1 MKAMCSGDG
10 PVGVAAHRRS
20 SGRGPVV
27 PILALALAWFL
38 AAGCYVNRPLAAA
51 PEPGINVLL
60 ELNDRGRVALAD
72 SVGES
77 ASQIE
82 GALVSRRDSVFV
94 VRVRAVEYLNGQRQR
109 WTGEAL
115 TIREDHLRD
124 VHARQISRGRTAV
137 VAGVVS
143 SSLIAFIL
151 SRDLFGLG
159 GGGREPGGGGPGPD
173 Q

>member
-1 MKAMCSGDG
+1 MTAHGRTTAGFLRAWRCGLAATL
-10 PVGVAAHRRS
+10 VAAT
-20 SGRGPVV
+20 
-27 PILALALAWFL
+27 
-38 AAGCYVNRPLAAA
+38 GCYVNRPLAAA

-72 SVGES
+72 SVGEA

-94 VRVRAVEYLNGQRQR
+94 VRVRAVEYVNGQRQR
-109 WTGEAL
+109 WRGEPL
-115 TIREDHLRD
+115 TIREEHLRD
-124 VHARQISRGRTAV
+124 VHARRMSRGRTAI
-137 VAGVVS
+137 VAGVIS
-143 SSLIAFIL
+143 SSVIAFIV

-159 GGGREPGGGGPGPD
+159 GGGREPGGGDPGPD

>member
-1 MKAMCSGDG
+1 MEL
-10 PVGVAAHRRS
+10 RR
-20 SGRGPVV
+20 V
-27 PILALALAWFL
+27 ALAAAVL
-38 AAGCYVNRPLAAA
+38 AASGCYVNRPLDAA
-51 PEPGINVLL
+51 PEPGTTVVLAV
-60 ELNDRGRVALAD
+60 NDRGRVALAD

-77 ASQIE
+77 VAQIE
-82 GALVSRRDSVFV
+82 GNLVSRRDSVFV
-94 VRVRAVEYLNGQRQR
+94 VRVRAVEYLNGQRTR

-115 TIREDHLRD
+115 TVREEHLRD
-124 VHARQISRGRTAV
+124 VHARRMSRGRTAV

>member
-1 MKAMCSGDG
+1 MGLRVLLAVALVASG
-10 PVGVAAHRRS
+10 
-20 SGRGPVV
+20 
-27 PILALALAWFL
+27 
-38 AAGCYVNRPLAAA
+38 GCYINRPLAAA
-51 PEPGINVLL
+51 PEPGTNVLL

-94 VRVRAVEYLNGQRQR
+94 VRVRAVEYLNGHRQR
-109 WTGEAL
+109 WTGEPL
-115 TIREDHLRD
+115 TIREEHLRE
-124 VHARQISRGRTAV
+124 VHARRMSRGRTAL

-143 SSLIAFIL
+143 SSVIAFIL
-151 SRDLFGLG
+151 SRELFGIG

>member
-1 MKAMCSGDG
+1 MRLRVVL
-10 PVGVAAHRRS
+10 VGALVAC
-20 SGRGPVV
+20 GV
-27 PILALALAWFL
+27 F
-38 AAGCYVNRPLAAA
+38 YFNRPLAAA
-51 PEPGINVLL
+51 PESGTNVLL

-72 SVGES
+72 SVGEA

-82 GALVSRRDSVFV
+82 GTLVSRRDSVFV
-94 VRVRAVEYLNGQRQR
+94 VRVRSVEYLDGRRQR
-109 WTGEAL
+109 WTGEPL
-115 TIREDHLRD
+115 TVREAHLRD
-124 VHARQISRGRTAV
+124 VHARRMSRGRTAV

-151 SRDLFGLG
+151 SRDLFGIG

>member
-1 MKAMCSGDG
+1 MGSRRAALA
-10 PVGVAAHRRS
+10 VAA
-20 SGRGPVV
+20 
-27 PILALALAWFL
+27 L
-38 AAGCYVNRPLAAA
+38 AASGCYVNQPLAAA
-51 PEPGINVLL
+51 PEPGTTVVLAV
-60 ELNDRGRVALAD
+60 NDRGRVALAD

-77 ASQIE
+77 VAQIE

-94 VRVRAVEYLNGQRQR
+94 VRVRAVEYLNGQRTR

-115 TIREDHLRD
+115 TVREEHLRD
-124 VHARQISRGRTAV
+124 VHARRMSRGRTAV

-143 SSLIAFIL
+143 SSVIAFIL

>member
-1 MKAMCSGDG
+1 MT
-10 PVGVAAHRRS
+10 AHRRRAGGFS
-20 SGRGPVV
+20 RAGRY
-27 PILALALAWFL
+27 ALVAVLVGAP
-38 AAGCYVNRPLAAA
+38 GCYVNRPLAAA
-51 PEPGINVLL
+51 PEPGVTVLL
-60 ELNDRGRVALAD
+60 ELNDRGRIALAD
-72 SVGES
+72 SVGEA

-94 VRVRAVEYLNGQRQR
+94 IRVRAVEYLNGQRHR

-115 TIREDHLRD
+115 TIREEHLRD
-124 VHARQISRGRTAV
+124 VHARRRSRGRTAV

-159 GGGREPGGGGPGPD
+159 GGGREPGGGDPGPD

>member
-1 MKAMCSGDG
+1 VPDDG
-10 PVGVAAHRRS
+10 PVRSTAHRRS
-20 SGRGPVV
+20 VGGATHARRLLLAGVLVASG
-27 PILALALAWFL
+27 
-38 AAGCYVNRPLAAA
+38 GCYVNGPLAAA
-51 PEPGINVLL
+51 PEPGTNVLL
-60 ELNDRGRVALAD
+60 QLNDRGRVALAD

-94 VRVRAVEYLNGQRQR
+94 VRVRAVEYINGHRQR
-109 WTGEAL
+109 WTGEPL
-115 TIREDHLRD
+115 TIREEHLRD
-124 VHARQISRGRTAV
+124 VHARRMSRGRTAV

-143 SSLIAFIL
+143 SSVIAFIL
-151 SRDLFGLG
+151 SRDLFGIG

>member
-1 MKAMCSGDG
+1 MEL
-10 PVGVAAHRRS
+10 RRA
-20 SGRGPVV
+20 
-27 PILALALAWFL
+27 ALAIATL
-38 AAGCYVNRPLAAA
+38 AASGCYVNRPLDAA
-51 PEPGINVLL
+51 PEPGTTVVLAV
-60 ELNDRGRVALAD
+60 NDRGRVALAD

-77 ASQIE
+77 VAQIE

-94 VRVRAVEYLNGQRQR
+94 VRVRAVEYLNGQRTR

-115 TIREDHLRD
+115 TVREEHLRD
-124 VHARQISRGRTAV
+124 VQARRMSRGRTAV

>member
-1 MKAMCSGDG
+1 M
-10 PVGVAAHRRS
+10 RS
-20 SGRGPVV
+20 RCA
-27 PILALALAWFL
+27 ALAIAVC
-38 AAGCYVNRPLAAA
+38 AASGCYVNQPLDAA
-51 PEPGINVLL
+51 PEPGTTVVLAV
-60 ELNDRGRVALAD
+60 NDRGRVALAD

-77 ASQIE
+77 VAQIE

-94 VRVRAVEYLNGQRQR
+94 VRVRAVEYLNGQRTR

-115 TIREDHLRD
+115 TVREEHLRD
-124 VHARQISRGRTAV
+124 VQARRMSRGRTAV

-143 SSLIAFIL
+143 SSVIAFII

-173 Q
+173 R